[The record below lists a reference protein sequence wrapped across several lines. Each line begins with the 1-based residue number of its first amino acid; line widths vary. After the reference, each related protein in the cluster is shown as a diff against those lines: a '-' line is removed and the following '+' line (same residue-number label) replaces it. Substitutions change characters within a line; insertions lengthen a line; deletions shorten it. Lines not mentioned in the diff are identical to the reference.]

1 MKSFL
6 ITFTRK
12 VFNRL
17 SFRILGAIEREA
29 QFAQGFGIG
38 AASVA
43 REASAAYHLF
53 QENFDEEIT
62 FLDIGASVGEYT
74 EQLIEFPN
82 VARGYLFEPQID
94 CVETLQNKFN
104 NHKEINIVNLA
115 LGATTGAAQL
125 FADKR
130 GSKMASLTKLDL
142 THFNV
147 EFLPSEVCQV
157 QTLDNWCASEG
168 VTPNFIKID
177 VEGHELDVLRGGCE
191 ILPKVKI
198 VQFEFGRT
206 NIDTKTTFKDLW
218 NFMYENDFCIFRIGP
233 TRLVPTPEYSEK
245 LENYSISNYL
255 ALKSDSR
262 QAHAM
267 RDN

>member
-6 ITFTRK
+6 TTYTRK

-17 SFRILGAIEREA
+17 SFRILGAIETEA
-29 QFAQGFGIG
+29 QYAQGFGIG

-53 QENFDEEIT
+53 RENFVEEIT
-62 FLDIGASVGEYT
+62 FLDVGASVGEYT
-74 EQLIEFPN
+74 EQLIKFPN
-82 VARGYLFEPQID
+82 VACGYLFEPQID
-94 CVETLQNKFN
+94 CVETLQNKFS
-104 NHKEINIVNLA
+104 NHKDINIVNLA
-115 LGATTGAAQL
+115 LGAATGAARL

-147 EFLPSEVCQV
+147 DFLASEVCQV
-157 QTLDNWCASEG
+157 QTLDNWCASVG

-177 VEGHELDVLRGGCE
+177 VEGHELDVLRGGCQ
-191 ILPKVKI
+191 ILPKVKMI
-198 VQFEFGRT
+198 QFEFGRA
-206 NIDTKTTFKDLW
+206 NIDTKTTFKELW
-218 NFMYENDFCIFRIGP
+218 NFMYEIDFCIFRIGH
-233 TRLVPTPEYSEK
+233 TRLVPIREYSEK

-255 ALKSDSR
+255 ALKSNPK
-262 QAHAM
+262 QPNEA
-267 RDN
+267 